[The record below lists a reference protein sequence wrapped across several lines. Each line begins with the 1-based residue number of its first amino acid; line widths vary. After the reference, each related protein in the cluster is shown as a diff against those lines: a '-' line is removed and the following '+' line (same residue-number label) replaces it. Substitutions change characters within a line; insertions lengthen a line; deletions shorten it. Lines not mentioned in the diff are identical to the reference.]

1 MDASRNLL
9 ILMSARSLRA
19 FADGYVAVL
28 LPAYLLALGYGTFEV
43 GLLATVTMLGSAGR
57 RLRSGAGA
65 IASSFAACSSR
76 RRRSWS
82 LPG

>member
-43 GLLATVTMLGSAGR
+43 GLLAPSRCSARPPR
-57 RLRSGAGA
+57 RSRSGAGA
-65 IASSFAACSSR
+65 IASSFAAC
-76 RRRSWS
+76 
-82 LPG
+82 